1 MDNKLTAI
9 SLFTGAGG
17 MDIGFE
23 TAGFNVVFANELM
36 KEFLNNLTHMDTS
49 YTEFT
54 LTQDNL
60 NTGRLVCLL
69 KIHYLDLQYPFQTR
83 DFEL

>member
-23 TAGFNVVFANELM
+23 TAGFNV
-36 KEFLNNLTHMDTS
+36 S
-49 YTEFT
+49 
-54 LTQDNL
+54 
-60 NTGRLVCLL
+60 
-69 KIHYLDLQYPFQTR
+69 LQMNS
-83 DFEL
+83 